1 LTDHAAVLE
10 SLTDSFAT
18 SPIDR
23 LARRAVRARFARIAR
38 GRLVVHE
45 GAASRAFG
53 EHAPALTATVRV
65 HDPLFYRWIARRGS
79 LGGAEAYLD
88 GLWSTDDLVAV
99 VRVLARN
106 QDALAGLDAGLAR
119 VARPGLRMLHLL
131 RRNSREGSRRNI
143 AAHYDLGNAF
153 FALFLDPTLTYSS
166 AVFERA
172 DATLEEAQRAKYQRA
187 IDAVQLGPGD
197 HLLEIGTGWGGFAIH
212 AARATGCRVTTATL
226 SAEQHAQASQRVAE
240 AGLADRVD
248 VVLCD
253 YRDLAGR
260 FDKLVSIEMIEAVG
274 HAQLPRYFRAC
285 TDRLRPGGRMF
296 LQAITVPERDLAA
309 SIRNVE
315 FIKRYVFP
323 GGQLVS
329 VGSICDAIAR
339 SGSDL
344 QIARLDDITADYAKT
359 LRLWRERYLAVQAQV
374 AALGFDER
382 FRRLWE
388 FYLAYCEGGFRERAI
403 GTIQMTLV
411 RAD

>member
-1 LTDHAAVLE
+1 
-10 SLTDSFAT
+10 
-18 SPIDR
+18 
-23 LARRAVRARFARIAR
+23 
-38 GRLVVHE
+38 
-45 GAASRAFG
+45 
-53 EHAPALTATVRV
+53 
-65 HDPLFYRWIARRGS
+65 
-79 LGGAEAYLD
+79 
-88 GLWSTDDLVAV
+88 
-99 VRVLARN
+99 
-106 QDALAGLDAGLAR
+106 
-119 VARPGLRMLHLL
+119 
-131 RRNSREGSRRNI
+131 
-143 AAHYDLGNAF
+143 
-153 FALFLDPTLTYSS
+153 
-166 AVFERA
+166 
-172 DATLEEAQRAKYQRA
+172 
-187 IDAVQLGPGD
+187 
-197 HLLEIGTGWGGFAIH
+197 
-212 AARATGCRVTTATL
+212 
-226 SAEQHAQASQRVAE
+226 
-240 AGLADRVD
+240 
-248 VVLCD
+248 
-253 YRDLAGR
+253 
-260 FDKLVSIEMIEAVG
+260 
-274 HAQLPRYFRAC
+274 
-285 TDRLRPGGRMF
+285 MF